1 MRLTTLVT
9 ALLSAAALTT
19 AQVQQ
24 SIVNPTTAASTAT
37 PLPSASNYAYAG
49 CWNETT
55 QVPNTGGLRA
65 LSNGNS
71 VSSAILTH
79 VTSPFTLTCM
89 TTSPQTTQ

>member
-1 MRLTTLVT
+1 MHLATLVT

-71 VSSAILTH
+71 VSPKYLIQLQTPTILTS
-79 VTSPFTLTCM
+79 T

>member
-1 MRLTTLVT
+1 MLLFKSLATT
-9 ALLSAAALTT
+9 LLSAATLAS

-37 PLPSASNYAYAG
+37 PLPSASNYAYVG

-71 VSSAILTH
+71 VSQSTSLGL
-79 VTSPFTLTCM
+79 TSPPLTN
-89 TTSPQTTQ
+89 TPTI